1 MITLGRGGS
10 RASDYITL
18 APKPKP
24 PATPKPPAAPKPPA
38 VSPVMRT
45 ASARTPVAAT
55 DSTGATIDGA
65 YIENGQTYFGNG
77 TRIGEGTTVIDDS
90 GREWVKGP
98 GSGGGTLTGN
108 NFGIDWEDEYNTGG
122 GTGGTA
128 NDYYDNLLTEQQKAA
143 QARIDAA
150 LDANNA
156 YIPKINQQSDK
167 RLQDAYISKEMNRV
181 NLPQQLSALGYSGG
195 ATETSLTGEKTRYE
209 NSRNSI
215 EQDRG
220 DALSNIYANAA
231 QIEATGNAD
240 LADVAAQYYQNLI
253 AKQQQDEATAQ
264 SNYRWQTEFGA
275 DQTQT
280 AYENQI
286 KMAQYKASLG
296 DYSGLQSLGIKTSS
310 MNDYDGS
317 TPTRKASSSSSSSSY
332 GTANTSSGNY
342 NTVLT
347 NVKRALGGSN
357 AGSSAAWDQAVN
369 YIQNSLRQRTITEY
383 EAQQMLSQ
391 LGLD

>member
-1 MITLGRGGS
+1 MAHLAMRFLFERRIHMTVYGPATGNYSRDSISDAKRSGGKKGSRILDVDPNGKAPDGSRVGDYIRTAGGTYHITGGTPGNWSSYNIKTGQGKSPGGRNNWEDSYSLGGS
-10 RASDYITL
+10 DMGG
-18 APKPKP
+18 
-24 PATPKPPAAPKPPA
+24 
-38 VSPVMRT
+38 VS
-45 ASARTPVAAT
+45 
-55 DSTGATIDGA
+55 
-65 YIENGQTYFGNG
+65 
-77 TRIGEGTTVIDDS
+77 
-90 GREWVKGP
+90 
-98 GSGGGTLTGN
+98 
-108 NFGIDWEDEYNTGG
+108 GG

-240 LADVAAQYYQNLI
+240 LADAGATYYQNLI
-253 AKQQQDEATAQ
+253 NKRMQDE
-264 SNYRWQTEFGA
+264 SNARSDSRWQTEFDA

-280 AYENQI
+280 AYENRLAL
-286 KMAQYKASLG
+286 AQYRAELG
-296 DYSGLQSLGIKTSS
+296 DYSGLQSLGINTSAL
-310 MNDYDGS
+310 NDYDGS
-317 TPTRKASSSSSSSSY
+317 TPTRKTSSSSSSSSY

-369 YIQNSLRQRTITEY
+369 YIQNSLRQGTITEY